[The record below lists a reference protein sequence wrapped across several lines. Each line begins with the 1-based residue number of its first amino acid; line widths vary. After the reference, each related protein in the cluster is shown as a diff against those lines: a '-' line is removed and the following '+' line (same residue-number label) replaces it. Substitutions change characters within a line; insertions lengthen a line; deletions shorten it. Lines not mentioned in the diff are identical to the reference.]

1 VSLFSFFFIGLQFIV
16 LPLLSFQTRVIIE
29 NHEVIPPKRLLYLQS
44 IIMLSI
50 IGGLAALVDWRE
62 ALAVR
67 IIGPIELRFMLFGA
81 ALYAF
86 GVLINFLHFKF
97 FQNDSK
103 AEDEIILPEK
113 QNDYFLWVLLCLVAA
128 LSEEFVYRGVLT
140 HLLAKHGMLFI
151 LAAMMSAVSFSFS
164 HYTQG
169 WLAIPIT
176 FLFALGFQYL
186 YHLSGSILLPIIVH
200 FFYNITIELL
210 RRSLIGPVTSS
221 DRSPD

>member
-1 VSLFSFFFIGLQFIV
+1 
-16 LPLLSFQTRVIIE
+16 
-29 NHEVIPPKRLLYLQS
+29 
-44 IIMLSI
+44 MLSI

-151 LAAMMSAVSFSFS
+151 LAAMMSAVSFFIFTLHAGLVGYPHYLFIRPGVPISVSFEWQYPAS
-164 HYTQG
+164 DHR
-169 WLAIPIT
+169 T
-176 FLFALGFQYL
+176 FLLQYHHRTFETL
-186 YHLSGSILLPIIVH
+186 THWAGN
-200 FFYNITIELL
+200 FF
-210 RRSLIGPVTSS
+210 
-221 DRSPD
+221 